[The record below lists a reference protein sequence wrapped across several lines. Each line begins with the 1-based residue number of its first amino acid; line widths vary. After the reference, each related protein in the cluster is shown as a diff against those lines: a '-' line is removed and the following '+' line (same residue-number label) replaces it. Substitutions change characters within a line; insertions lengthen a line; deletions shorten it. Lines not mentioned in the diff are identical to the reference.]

1 METRKIDYKFIKK
14 CVREVRDDSEWVKG
28 ARQEH
33 RQSSS
38 SDQCKPIEKKRKGH
52 LLEVTVECE
61 NRTRMS
67 DIVES
72 SCDIMP

>member
-38 SDQCKPIEKKRKGH
+38 SDNYNLVEKEEGALIKRDSREKNSNGGKRV
-52 LLEVTVECE
+52 LPVV
-61 NRTRMS
+61 
-67 DIVES
+67 V
-72 SCDIMP
+72 

>member
-14 CVREVRDDSEWVKG
+14 CVRDDSEWVKG

-38 SDQCKPIEKKRKGH
+38 SDQYNLVEKKEEGALIRSDCRLKKP
-52 LLEVTVECE
+52 LEGIECFQ
-61 NRTRMS
+61 
-67 DIVES
+67 
-72 SCDIMP
+72 

>member
-14 CVREVRDDSEWVKG
+14 RVREVRDDSEWVKG

-38 SDQCKPIEKKRKGH
+38 NDQCKPIEKKRKGH
-52 LLEVTVECE
+52 LLEVTVGKKKTALEGKVFP
-61 NRTRMS
+61 
-67 DIVES
+67 IVA
-72 SCDIMP
+72 